1 MFNELLAALE
11 MFWLRSLNVRTR
23 SINQNSGTNSNVD
36 EWNVIKGEQM
46 RINLL
51 FNLSLSLSLSA
62 EADCNHP
69 IYGSKKKEIIGELYG
84 TDSIVIFQ

>member
-1 MFNELLAALE
+1 
-11 MFWLRSLNVRTR
+11 
-23 SINQNSGTNSNVD
+23 
-36 EWNVIKGEQM
+36 M